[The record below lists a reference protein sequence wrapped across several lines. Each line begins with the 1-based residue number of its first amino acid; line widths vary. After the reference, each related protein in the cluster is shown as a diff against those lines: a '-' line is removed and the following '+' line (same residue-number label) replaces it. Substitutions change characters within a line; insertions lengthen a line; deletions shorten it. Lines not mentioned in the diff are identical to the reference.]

1 MDPPQEQVARQ
12 ENERHK
18 LPIRDIRMIVGV
30 TTAFGLS
37 KKAYKTY
44 LRMVQ
49 NIQLTSFIPKMA
61 LVNNPIMGFLKED
74 VRHLHHS
81 HDDALVISIWV
92 EDYNTHW
99 VLIDN
104 GSFMDILYY
113 LAFQQMRIDGERLVP
128 TNALLIG
135 FEGTKVYPLNA
146 VTLLVTVGDY
156 PQQKPKDITF
166 LVVDCSSAY
175 NAILG

>member
-12 ENERHK
+12 ENECHK

-74 VRHLHHS
+74 V
-81 HDDALVISIWV
+81 
-92 EDYNTHW
+92 
-99 VLIDN
+99 
-104 GSFMDILYY
+104 
-113 LAFQQMRIDGERLVP
+113 
-128 TNALLIG
+128 
-135 FEGTKVYPLNA
+135 
-146 VTLLVTVGDY
+146 
-156 PQQKPKDITF
+156 
-166 LVVDCSSAY
+166 
-175 NAILG
+175 